1 MSKQTFQT
9 IDWKY
14 VFQFQLEFKKYID
27 SERDQEKAKEDRQKK
42 EETCLQKT
50 RTNSFINYN
59 CKLVIKLKFSVVVF
73 RIFL

>member
-27 SERDQEKAKEDRQKK
+27 NERDQEKAKEDRQKK
-42 EETCLQKT
+42 EETCLQDK
-50 RTNSFINYN
+50 FIHE
-59 CKLVIKLKFSVVVF
+59 L
-73 RIFL
+73 